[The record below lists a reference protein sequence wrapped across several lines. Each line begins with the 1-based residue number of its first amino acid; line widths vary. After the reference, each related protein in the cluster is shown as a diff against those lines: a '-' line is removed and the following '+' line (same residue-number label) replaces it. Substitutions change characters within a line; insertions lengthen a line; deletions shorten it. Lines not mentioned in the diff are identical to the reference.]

1 MPQRFIK
8 PAQAGL
14 VVRRPENG
22 KPLPEEG
29 ASVEWSAHWQR
40 RLDDGSVIEA
50 EAPKAATEQPK
61 PVAATEPAPVKKEGT
76 K

>member
-29 ASVEWSAHWQR
+29 ASVEWTAYWQR

-50 EAPKAATEQPK
+50 KPAAVDQPMATVAPESAPAKKTEAK
-61 PVAATEPAPVKKEGT
+61 
-76 K
+76 

>member
-14 VVRRPENG
+14 VVRRPESG
-22 KPLPEEG
+22 KLLPEDG

-40 RLDDGSVIEA
+40 RLDDGSVA
-50 EAPKAATEQPK
+50 EAKPAAVDQPK
-61 PVAATEPAPVKKEGT
+61 PVAATEPAKVKKEGS